1 MLRIFKYLRKKE
13 WMYLAVAVL
22 FVVVSVW
29 LDLKLPGYMSR
40 VTVLVQS
47 EGSNMG
53 EIVLNGAYM
62 LLCAIGSMVSAM
74 VVGYFAARVAAGLS
88 MRLRSGLFDKTLSFS
103 MAEVNK
109 FSIASLITR
118 TTNDIN
124 QVQILIA
131 MGLLVLV
138 RAPIMAVWAV
148 VKISGKNWEW
158 TAATGVAV
166 LVLVVMLAVVTS
178 ITLPRF
184 RKIQSLIDNLNRV
197 TRENLTGIRVV
208 RAYNAEG
215 YQTAKFEKANEDL
228 TGVGLTAFRTLAVMF
243 PGMGFIMSGLSLSIY
258 WIGAYVIQAARLEDR
273 IFLFSDMVVF
283 SSYAMQV
290 IFAFMMLS
298 MVFVMLPR
306 AAVAARRILEVL
318 DTGVSIE
325 DGSETEGKPD
335 AEGEIEFRNVSF
347 KYPDAAD
354 YVLRDISFTAR
365 KGETVAFIGATG
377 SGKTTLVNLIPR
389 FYDATEGEVLVDGRN
404 VKEYTLEA
412 LRRRIGYVS
421 QRAVLFSG
429 TVSSNVAYGRGGEGG
444 TDSGEGAQDEAA
456 AVRRAVEIAQSRDFV
471 EKMEGQYEG
480 AVAQGGTNLS
490 GGQKQRLSIARA
502 IYRKPEILIFDDSFS
517 ALDYRTDRALREAL
531 ARETKGTTVLI
542 VAQRIGTI
550 RNADKIIVID
560 EGRIVGMGT
569 HDELMASCPTYQ
581 EIAYSQLSK
590 EELVHERQA

>member
-1 MLRIFKYLRKKE
+1 MLRIFRYLRRTE
-13 WMYLAVAVL
+13 WLYLAIAVVFIVA
-22 FVVVSVW
+22 SVW
-29 LDLKLPGYMSR
+29 LDLKLPGYMSK

-62 LLCAIGSMVSAM
+62 LLCAIGGMACAM

-88 MRLRSGLFDKTLSFS
+88 MRLRSALFDKTMSFS
-103 MAEVNK
+103 MSEVNR

-131 MGLLVLV
+131 MGLQVLV

-166 LVLVVMLAVVTS
+166 LVLVIMLAAVTS
-178 ITLPRF
+178 VTLPRF
-184 RKIQSLIDNLNRV
+184 RKIQALTDNLNRV

-208 RAYNAEG
+208 RAYNAES
-215 YQTAKFEKANEDL
+215 YQTGKFEKANEDL
-228 TGVGLTAFRTLAVMF
+228 TNVNLTAFRTLAIMF
-243 PGMGFIMSGLSLSIY
+243 PGMGFIMSGMSLSIY
-258 WIGAYVIQAARLEDR
+258 WIGAYVIQAARMEDR

-290 IFAFMMLS
+290 IFSFMMLS

-318 DTGVSIE
+318 DTEVSIE
-325 DGSETEGKPD
+325 DGAETEGKPG

-389 FYDATEGEVLVDGRN
+389 FYDATEGEVLVAGRN

-412 LRRRIGYVS
+412 LRYRIGYVS

-429 TVSSNVAYGRGGEGG
+429 TVSSNVAYGRRDGVG
-444 TDSGEGAQDEAA
+444 DDAQDETA
-456 AVRRAVEIAQSRDFV
+456 AVRRAIEIAQSRDFV

-480 AVAQGGTNLS
+480 KVAQGGNNLS

-502 IYRKPEILIFDDSFS
+502 IFRKPEILIFDDSFS

-560 EGRIVGMGT
+560 EGRVVGIGT
-569 HDELMASCPTYQ
+569 HDELMENCPTYQ

-590 EELVHERQA
+590 EELAHERQA

>member
-1 MLRIFKYLRKKE
+1 
-13 WMYLAVAVL
+13 
-22 FVVVSVW
+22 VVSVW

-325 DGSETEGKPD
+325 DGSETEGKPG

>member
-53 EIVLNGAYM
+53 EIMLNGAYM

-325 DGSETEGKPD
+325 DGSETEGKPG

>member
-1 MLRIFKYLRKKE
+1 MLRIFRYLRKTE
-13 WMYLAVAVL
+13 WGYMAVAVL
-22 FVVVSVW
+22 FIVVSVW
-29 LDLKLPGYMSR
+29 LDLKLPGYMSK

-53 EIVLNGAYM
+53 EILLNGAYM
-62 LLCAIGSMVSAM
+62 LLCAIGSMASAM

-131 MGLLVLV
+131 MGLQVLV

-166 LVLVVMLAVVTS
+166 LVLVVMLAAVTS

-184 RKIQSLIDNLNRV
+184 RKIQALTDNLNRV

-228 TGVGLTAFRTLAVMF
+228 TSVNLTAFRTMAIMF
-243 PGMGFIMSGLSLSIY
+243 PGMGFIMSGMTLSIY
-258 WIGAYVIQAARLEDR
+258 WIGAYLIQAARLEDR

-298 MVFVMLPR
+298 MVFVMMPR

-325 DGSETEGKPD
+325 DGSETSGKPG

-365 KGETVAFIGATG
+365 RGETVAFIGATG

-404 VKEYTLEA
+404 VKAYTLEA
-412 LRRRIGYVS
+412 LRDRIGYVS

-429 TVSSNVAYGRGGEGG
+429 TVSSNVAYGRGGGRG
-444 TDSGEGAQDEAA
+444 DGAGDEAA
-456 AVRRAVEIAQSRDFV
+456 AVKRAVEIAQSRDFV

-480 AVAQGGTNLS
+480 KVAQGGTNLS

-502 IYRKPEILIFDDSFS
+502 ICRKPEILIFDDSFS

-531 ARETKGTTVLI
+531 ARETEGATVLI

-560 EGRIVGMGT
+560 EGRIVGIGT
-569 HDELMASCPTYQ
+569 HDELMESCPTYQ

-590 EELVHERQA
+590 EELAHERQA

>member
-1 MLRIFKYLRKKE
+1 
-13 WMYLAVAVL
+13 
-22 FVVVSVW
+22 
-29 LDLKLPGYMSR
+29 
-40 VTVLVQS
+40 
-47 EGSNMG
+47 
-53 EIVLNGAYM
+53 
-62 LLCAIGSMVSAM
+62 
-74 VVGYFAARVAAGLS
+74 
-88 MRLRSGLFDKTLSFS
+88 
-103 MAEVNK
+103 
-109 FSIASLITR
+109 
-118 TTNDIN
+118 
-124 QVQILIA
+124 
-131 MGLLVLV
+131 
-138 RAPIMAVWAV
+138 
-148 VKISGKNWEW
+148 
-158 TAATGVAV
+158 
-166 LVLVVMLAVVTS
+166 
-178 ITLPRF
+178 
-184 RKIQSLIDNLNRV
+184 
-197 TRENLTGIRVV
+197 
-208 RAYNAEG
+208 
-215 YQTAKFEKANEDL
+215 
-228 TGVGLTAFRTLAVMF
+228 
-243 PGMGFIMSGLSLSIY
+243 
-258 WIGAYVIQAARLEDR
+258 VIQVARLEDR

-325 DGSETEGKPD
+325 DGSETEGKPG

>member
-22 FVVVSVW
+22 FIVVSVW

-53 EIVLNGAYM
+53 EIMLNGAYM

-131 MGLLVLV
+131 MGLMVLV

-166 LVLVVMLAVVTS
+166 LVLVFMLTVVTS

-228 TGVGLTAFRTLAVMF
+228 TGVGLTAFRTLAIMF
-243 PGMGFIMSGLSLSIY
+243 PGMGFIMSGMNLAIY
-258 WIGAYVIQAARLEDR
+258 WIGAYVIQVARLEDR

-283 SSYAMQV
+283 SAYAMQV

-306 AAVAARRILEVL
+306 AAVAAKRILEVL
-318 DTGVSIE
+318 DTDASIK
-325 DGSETEGKPD
+325 DGALTEGKPGV
-335 AEGEIEFRNVSF
+335 EGEVEFRNVSF

-444 TDSGEGAQDEAA
+444 ADSGEGAQDEAA

>member
-325 DGSETEGKPD
+325 DGSETEGKPG

>member
-22 FVVVSVW
+22 FIVVSVW

-325 DGSETEGKPD
+325 DGSETEGKPG